1 MVASTR
7 LSEQIGR
14 VVSGRYRLVAPLG
27 AGASAQVF
35 LADDVR
41 LERQVAVKM
50 LQPVLA
56 DDERFLRRFR
66 AEARTVAA
74 ISHPNVLVVHDWGED
89 DVPYLVTEYLAGGS
103 LRAMLHG
110 GRTLAPSQALL
121 VALDVCRGLAHA
133 HASGLVHRDLKPANV
148 LFDTGG
154 RLRIADFGLARA
166 IAEASVTEPEGAV
179 VGTARYAAPEQARG
193 ERLDGKADV
202 YALALMVVEAV
213 TGTVPFASDTTL
225 GTLMARIERDLEVPS
240 ELGPLRPAIERA
252 GRLDPSDRPDAE
264 ELGILLL
271 AASERMNAPA
281 PLPLVGALEE
291 AGLGATDEQTRT
303 DMVPLPLLD
312 PTGVVSP
319 PAPADDVT
327 ARTAVPPRSP
337 ASPDDSGATGRRRRW
352 PLVLAALLLVAL
364 GAGAFF
370 AVETLR
376 TPSHEVPALAGT
388 EIDDLELVAAQN
400 DWVLDRKKTRRDG
413 TEPGEIVSTDP
424 PAGEDLEEGGTL
436 VVVVSEGNQLTAVP
450 TGLEGRPLAEV
461 AAELEAAG
469 LGHEV
474 ARRVH
479 HEEIPLDAVVAVEG
493 EAPTELPRGTPLPLV
508 VSDGPEPRTV
518 PEFRVGA
525 SYNVV
530 AADLRDNR
538 IVPVRVNEFSD
549 DVPLGG
555 VISLSEEPGT
565 QVPRD
570 SEITVVVSKGPDLV
584 AVPDVRGHNL
594 AQAEAALE
602 EAGLR
607 LGQDCCNSRGKVV
620 TTDPAPGTKVKRGTE
635 VNVFLAR

>member
-1 MVASTR
+1 LEVAPTR

-14 VVSGRYRLVAPLG
+14 VVGGRYRLVAALG

-74 ISHPNVLVVHDWGED
+74 INHPNVVVVHDWGED

-110 GRTLAPSQALL
+110 GRTLAPSQALV

-148 LFDTGG
+148 LFDTSG

-193 ERLDGKADV
+193 ERLDGRSDV
-202 YALALMVVEAV
+202 YALALLVVEAV
-213 TGTVPFASDTTL
+213 TGAVPFASDTTL
-225 GTLMARIERDLEVPS
+225 GTLMARIERDLEVPP
-240 ELGPLRPAIERA
+240 ELGPLKPAIERA
-252 GRLDPSDRPDAE
+252 GRLDPEDRPDAE
-264 ELGILLL
+264 ELGIMLL

-291 AGLGATDEQTRT
+291 ARLGAPDELTRT

-312 PTGVVSP
+312 PTAVGDPSP
-319 PAPADDVT
+319 PGHDSTTVAA
-327 ARTAVPPRSP
+327 APPRP
-337 ASPDDSGATGRRRRW
+337 PGDADEAAARRRRW
-352 PLVLAALLLVAL
+352 PLVLAALVLVAL

-376 TPSHEVPALAGT
+376 TPSHEVPELVGT
-388 EIDDLELVAAQN
+388 QIDELELVAAQN

-424 PAGEDLEEGGTL
+424 AAGEELDEGGTL
-436 VVVVSEGNQLTAVP
+436 VVVVSEGNELTAVP
-450 TGLEGRPLAEV
+450 TGLEGRPLPEV

-469 LGHEV
+469 LAHAV
-474 ARRVH
+474 AQRVH

-493 EAPTELPRGTPLPLV
+493 EVPAELPRGTALPLV

-530 AADLRDNR
+530 AAELRDNR
-538 IVPVRVNEFSD
+538 LVPVRVNEFSD

-584 AVPDVRGHNL
+584 AVPDVRGRTL

-602 EAGLR
+602 EAGLV
-607 LGQDCCNSRGKVV
+607 LGQDCCNSKGKVV
-620 TTDPAPGTKVKRGTE
+620 TTDPAPGTKVRRGTE